1 MSPYSIFIE
10 RRERG
15 LGAVGQR
22 GHVVINEFEV
32 AKRARGGGLGFGAR
46 GRDRSEAH
54 ETVATTEVDGLGSG
68 HRSMDRLGIN
78 LLIVLVLFLSAK
90 PEFRSDY
97 EWEKGRR
104 TIGRPNPFRGKELD
118 LV

>member
-1 MSPYSIFIE
+1 MSPCSIFIE

-22 GHVVINEFEV
+22 GQVVVNEFAV
-32 AKRARGGGLGFGAR
+32 AKRARGGGLGFGAC
-46 GRDRSEAH
+46 GRDKSEAH

-68 HRSMDRLGIN
+68 HRSMDRLGIK
-78 LLIVLVLFLSAK
+78 LLIVLVLFLSVK
-90 PEFRSDY
+90 PGFRSDD

-104 TIGRPNPFRGKELD
+104 TIGRPNPFRGEELD